1 MFQRLF
7 PIVMAL
13 GLLAS
18 VSSAQERVAMDGPDE
33 MSAPLYAA
41 AVDGSVTLTRNG
53 QADALAENT
62 LLLPGDRVRV
72 AAGRAEL
79 RSDRGYSL
87 FLDEATV
94 LDVASERSVRLAS
107 GAERLVLGGATDV
120 VTGAPRIDAP
130 NASARALAPADF
142 TVRVSAGLRADE
154 TELCVR
160 DGSAEL
166 STDRG
171 AVVVSA
177 GESSVVGV
185 TGAPSMS
192 VAHEVEGGAFDQ
204 WVDDRLGLTRATASA
219 SYMPPGLASYSAV
232 LDQHGSWQAEPEYG
246 YVWYPSVAAAW
257 RPYAYGSWGHAG
269 YYGWTWVGRDPWAWP
284 THHYGR
290 WGWHANRWFWIP
302 GAAWGPAWVSWGIGP
317 GYVGW
322 CPLGWNNA
330 PVFSFW
336 VGGSYYGNGYYGGG
350 YSGWAHPRPYGPHD
364 PGHGWTVVPR
374 QHFRPGVAVGHHA
387 VAYRNLTHDQRGA
400 FVMQRTPPSYRGQP
414 GSGGT
419 GRWDAPQ
426 GHYAVPRNAAR
437 TTGGR
442 GPGSGS
448 GLNQAIPP
456 TGPRAAVTPGSAS
469 VPGARAQAPGVGS
482 AQPRARWPGQAVQ
495 PGLRAPAGTGSTS
508 HGVGGATPAPS
519 RQGAIPRYGAPGVGL
534 GPAGSGVPEVH
545 RGTPVPSR
553 QPYGVPRYGT
563 PGSALGSADRP
574 APQVYRGTPPV
585 TPQPYGGSR
594 AGVPGSGH
602 GAPDRGSPQIHRGTP
617 VPTQQPRAMPRYGGG
632 GGDAPRS
639 APPRSMGGGGL
650 PSHGGAP
657 PAGRPA
663 PSSGGGGGHA
673 VPRSGPRP
681 R

>member
-1 MFQRLF
+1 MSQRLF

-13 GLLAS
+13 GLLTT
-18 VSSAQERVAMDGPDE
+18 VSSAQERVVMDGPDE
-33 MSAPLYAA
+33 MSVPLYAA

-107 GAERLVLGGATDV
+107 GAARLVLGDAADV

-130 NASARALAPADF
+130 NASARALAPVDF
-142 TVRVSAGLRADE
+142 TVRVSVGLRADE
-154 TELCVR
+154 TELRVR

-166 STDRG
+166 SADRG

-185 TGAPSMS
+185 TLTPSMP
-192 VAHEVEGGAFDQ
+192 VAYEVGGGAFDQ
-204 WVDDRLGLTRATASA
+204 WVDDRLGLTRPTASA
-219 SYMPPGLASYSAV
+219 SYMPPELASYSAV
-232 LDQHGSWQAEPEYG
+232 LDQHGSWQSEPEYG
-246 YVWYPSVAAAW
+246 YVWYPSVAATW
-257 RPYAYGSWGHAG
+257 RPYAYGAWGHAG
-269 YYGWTWVGRDPWAWP
+269 YYGWTWVGQGPWAWP

-336 VGGSYYGNGYYGGG
+336 VGGSYYGGGYYGGA
-350 YSGWAHPRPYGPHD
+350 YSRPYGPHD

-374 QHFRPGVAVGHHA
+374 QHFRPGVAVGHHS

-419 GRWDAPQ
+419 GRRDAPQ
-426 GHYAVPRNAAR
+426 AHYAVPRNGARSAA
-437 TTGGR
+437 GR

-448 GLNQAIPP
+448 GLNQGIPP
-456 TGPRAAVTPGSAS
+456 TGPRAAVTPGGITA
-469 VPGARAQAPGVGS
+469 PGARAYAPGVGS
-482 AQPRARWPGQAVQ
+482 AQPRARWPGQAAQ
-495 PGLRAPAGTGSTS
+495 PGLRVPAGAGSTS

-519 RQGAIPRYGAPGVGL
+519 RHGAIPRDGAPGAGL
-534 GPAGSGVPEVH
+534 GPASSGVPEVH

-553 QPYGVPRYGT
+553 QPYGVPRYGA
-563 PGSALGSADRP
+563 PGSALGSADRR
-574 APQVYRGTPPV
+574 APQVQRGTPLP

-594 AGVPGSGH
+594 AGAPSSGH
-602 GAPDRGSPQIHRGTP
+602 GASDRGAPQVYRGTP
-617 VPTQQPRAMPRYGGG
+617 MPTQQPRAMPRGGGG
-632 GGDAPRS
+632 GGDAPRG